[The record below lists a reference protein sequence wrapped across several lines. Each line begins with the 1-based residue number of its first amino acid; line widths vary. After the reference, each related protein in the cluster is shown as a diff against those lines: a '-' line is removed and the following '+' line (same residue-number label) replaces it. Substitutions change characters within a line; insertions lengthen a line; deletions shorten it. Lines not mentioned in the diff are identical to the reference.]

1 MTRLLRLVLL
11 SSLCALPCL
20 AQEEGLPLPTGL
32 RRVTRTHGP
41 AWRIVRTERDAEGR
55 RSALVLVR
63 VMRTHGPG
71 YRWVRI
77 PARPEQADQAALRAE
92 EEARAALG
100 AEGVQR
106 VQQELQAEALLDA
119 ATEAASGA
127 LRRMLEAT
135 PTDQAP
141 PAEAQAGA
149 TTPEAAPAPAP
160 PQAVPAAA
168 PAGGVIDQLEQGG
181 EKASPPPPPPPTRR
195 PRRVS

>member
-11 SSLCALPCL
+11 SALCALPCL

-32 RRVTRTHGP
+32 QRVMRTHGP
-41 AWRIVRTERDAEGR
+41 AWRVVRTEQDAQGR

-71 YRWVRI
+71 YRWVRV

-100 AEGVQR
+100 AEAVQR
-106 VQQELQAEALLDA
+106 VQRELQDEALLDA
-119 ATEAASGA
+119 VSGV
-127 LRRMLEAT
+127 LGWFF
-135 PTDQAP
+135 QAP
-141 PAEAQAGA
+141 PTDPAPPAGA
-149 TTPEAAPAPAP
+149 PPEAKPAEGAPAPDAP
-160 PQAVPAAA
+160 AADQAVPAAP
-168 PAGGVIDQLEQGG
+168 PARGLIDQLEPGA
-181 EKASPPPPPPPTRR
+181 EKEGAPPPPTRR